1 MLMPIGKM
9 VMVMDWHFIFV
20 VECEFLVEKLRKI
33 ISCNIYMYISLSTST
48 KIVFSAK

>member
-20 VECEFLVEKLRKI
+20 VEHEFLVKNFKRKSKCFQQNENVDKLEI
-33 ISCNIYMYISLSTST
+33 
-48 KIVFSAK
+48 